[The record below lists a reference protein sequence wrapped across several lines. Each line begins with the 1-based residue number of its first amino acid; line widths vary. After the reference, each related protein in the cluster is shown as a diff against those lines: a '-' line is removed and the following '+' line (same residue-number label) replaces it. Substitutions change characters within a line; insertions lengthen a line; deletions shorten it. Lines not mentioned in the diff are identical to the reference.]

1 MNGPE
6 LFNGLDDA
14 LPLVLLPVR
23 LVTRFHRP
31 DPNSPPTELHLRI
44 HPDVIH
50 ADGHDPTLTEQEELL
65 GREYWSRVAQAHG
78 DEAMVARRTQLARVP
93 ARSLPR
99 AVGRGAVRPRR
110 RHARR

>member
-1 MNGPE
+1 MNGPD

-31 DPNSPPTELHLRI
+31 DPNSPPTHLHLRI

-50 ADGHDPTLTEQEELL
+50 ADAHDPALTEQEELL
-65 GREYWSRVAQAHG
+65 GREY
-78 DEAMVARRTQLARVP
+78 LARVF
-93 ARSLPR
+93 AS
-99 AVGRGAVRPRR
+99 RGA
-110 RHARR
+110 